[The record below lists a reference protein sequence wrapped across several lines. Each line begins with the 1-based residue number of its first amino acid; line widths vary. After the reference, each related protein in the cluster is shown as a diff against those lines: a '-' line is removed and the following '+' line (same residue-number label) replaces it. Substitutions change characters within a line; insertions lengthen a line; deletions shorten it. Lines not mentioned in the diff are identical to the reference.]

1 MGLIVGIVFIFWFRT
16 GKPCTKWRG
25 EAALHSGSA
34 AADTAP
40 AGTATMAIDAGMMIA
55 TATGGTPP
63 ACCPPFLSC
72 SHAAGIAG
80 SRAVPA
86 RSEMLTGATY
96 AVVAAVL
103 MTGVEAMAVARVAG
117 SATAR
122 RVDLTTGTARAAD
135 TAVGAEGGMGE
146 VAVVAAAADSS
157 SSGFIPMRAPALA
170 RLPLVVFVHDFA
182 LLLGCRVF
190 ARAPNS
196 VAVSSQ

>member
-1 MGLIVGIVFIFWFRT
+1 V
-16 GKPCTKWRG
+16 
-25 EAALHSGSA
+25 
-34 AADTAP
+34 
-40 AGTATMAIDAGMMIA
+40 
-55 TATGGTPP
+55 
-63 ACCPPFLSC
+63 
-72 SHAAGIAG
+72 
-80 SRAVPA
+80 
-86 RSEMLTGATY
+86 
-96 AVVAAVL
+96 
-103 MTGVEAMAVARVAG
+103 AVA
-117 SATAR
+117 
-122 RVDLTTGTARAAD
+122 LEAD